1 MKKNLKKNLNLKK
14 YHDYDDIE
22 CRQMRDVKDLFN
34 LSIDED
40 YCKPVITNDL
50 FNSNYI
56 EYESK
61 GDKNKTLLIKEY
73 LNVIRPYLKGIIK
86 DYKTQGEWKIQLIMV
101 VTFISSIDFNENRTM
116 HTKSNNIEIMMGNE
130 ADEIIEE
137 LFESLSEKY
146 EERLEEKMR
155 GGKFSLI
162 VLIYCIM
169 LISVDLFSVD
179 NFHKISSNKDGAYID
194 SPKWLKNTTAT
205 INP

>member
-1 MKKNLKKNLNLKK
+1 MKKNLSKLKK

-22 CRQMRDVKDLFN
+22 YGGMRDVKDLFN
-34 LSIDED
+34 LSVDED
-40 YCKPVITNDL
+40 YYKPIKTNDL

-73 LNVIRPYLKGIIK
+73 LNVIRPYLKGIIN

-101 VTFISSIDFNENRTM
+101 VTFISSIDSNENRIM
-116 HTKSNNIEIMMGNE
+116 HTKSNNIKIMMGNE

-137 LFESLSEKY
+137 LFESLLEKY

-155 GGKFSLI
+155 GGKSSLI

-179 NFHKISSNKDGAYID
+179 NFIK
-194 SPKWLKNTTAT
+194 
-205 INP
+205 